1 MSGLGTKLRA
11 IFAHRQVPISTD
23 TQPDDQSANRSSV
36 QPNTGSNAKSHT
48 TSHPKS
54 HTGHSVIDTRAVIAI
69 RWLALAG
76 QTIALVIVAFG
87 FSFAGAFQSAFGLV
101 AVGAAINLWQSW
113 RSRYQTVTSRPE
125 LLLALSFD
133 VIQLSGLLYLTG
145 GMANPFAML
154 LLAPIVVSAALLDF
168 RATVYLVLLVAFCA
182 IMITH
187 FYLPLPFSETDFVLP
202 ALYLSG
208 LFTALLVSS
217 VFIGFYVWYL
227 ADKAR
232 QANAALAAMQLLLE
246 RDRRAT
252 VLGSLAAAAAHKLG
266 SPLNTIAVISHDM
279 KAALKGK
286 IDGNDEIL
294 QDVRLLNAEVE
305 RCRTIL
311 TELDRDAQTENLA
324 RDVALPVSQMIRA
337 LLDPKL
343 TELYGRV
350 RFNTHA
356 SGEIREPHAKPL
368 PDLKYALE
376 TLLDNA
382 DDFAASYIDVTIG
395 WSDEAIEIEIS
406 DDGPG
411 FTPAVLSRFGQP
423 WNSSREGSDGHKG
436 LGLFLAMTLIEGL
449 GGQMS
454 IANEDGAKIIIHLP
468 CERLL

>member
-1 MSGLGTKLRA
+1 L
-11 IFAHRQVPISTD
+11 
-23 TQPDDQSANRSSV
+23 
-36 QPNTGSNAKSHT
+36 
-48 TSHPKS
+48 
-54 HTGHSVIDTRAVIAI
+54 
-69 RWLALAG
+69 
-76 QTIALVIVAFG
+76 
-87 FSFAGAFQSAFGLV
+87 
-101 AVGAAINLWQSW
+101 
-113 RSRYQTVTSRPE
+113 
-125 LLLALSFD
+125 
-133 VIQLSGLLYLTG
+133 
-145 GMANPFAML
+145 
-154 LLAPIVVSAALLDF
+154 
-168 RATVYLVLLVAFCA
+168 
-182 IMITH
+182 
-187 FYLPLPFSETDFVLP
+187 SETDFVLP

-208 LFTALLVSS
+208 LFMALLVSS

-337 LLDPKL
+337 LLDSKL

-350 RFNTHA
+350 RFNTRPLD
-356 SGEIREPHAKPL
+356 ENQEPHAKPL

-382 DDFAASYIDVTIG
+382 NDFAASQIDVTIG
-395 WSDEAIEIEIS
+395 WSKQAIEIEIT

-411 FTPAVLSRFGQP
+411 FTPAVLSRLGQP

-454 IANEDGAKIIIHLP
+454 ITNANGAKITIYLP
-468 CERLL
+468 CDRLL